1 MSEEF
6 LVINT
11 EQSLVKPKALEPL
24 PLYDE
29 NYSML
34 KQKMPD
40 YTGQLPNQNMTNL
53 IGVS

>member
-11 EQSLVKPKALEPL
+11 EQALTKPKPLEPL

-34 KQKMPD
+34 KQKMPE
-40 YTGQLPNQNMTNL
+40 YTGQLPNQNMTNSL
-53 IGVS
+53 NV